1 VAIFHPGLMNPEGPV
16 RLADGSWL
24 IVEMHESRGWV
35 CRISADGRDKT
46 VLARTGRPN
55 GLAVDRDGTIWVAES
70 MNPPSLL
77 RMTLDGRFEQFLSEC
92 DGEKFLFPNDLAFGP
107 DGALYMTDSGVK
119 RSEILKVPPENRAAL
134 PTDGRVFR
142 IDTRTRDVRRLANG
156 LQFANGLAFSA
167 GSALFVGSTNDGKV
181 WRFPW
186 RDNGSLGPREFFAD
200 VLDPAKKAAFRGP
213 DGMKFG
219 QDGNLY
225 CTVVWQGDVAV
236 IAPTG
241 RIVERI
247 ALHGNGP
254 TNLAFGAPG
263 ERRIYVTEQ
272 GTGAFEVHDVGC
284 DGLPLCTGPGS

>member
-35 CRISADGRDKT
+35 CRISADGREKT

-55 GLAVDRDGTIWVAES
+55 GLAVGRDGTIWVAES

-107 DGALYMTDSGVK
+107 DGALYMTDSGIY
-119 RSEILKVPPENRAAL
+119 RPEIMKLPLEGRRNL
-134 PTDGRVFR
+134 PTDGRVYR
-142 IDTRTRDVRRLANG
+142 VDTRRKSVRLLARG
-156 LQFANGLAFSA
+156 LYFANGLAFSA
-167 GSALFVGSTNDGKV
+167 DKHLFVGSTNDGKV
-181 WRFPW
+181 WRFAW
-186 RDNGSLGPREFFAD
+186 LDDGSLGPREFFAD
-200 VLDPAKKAAFRGP
+200 VLDPAKEPAFRGP

-219 QDGNLY
+219 ADGNLY

-236 IAPTG
+236 ISAAG
-241 RIVERI
+241 KVLQRI

-272 GTGAFEVHDVGC
+272 VTGAFEVHDVGC
-284 DGLPLCTGPGS
+284 DGLPLYAG

>member
-24 IVEMHESRGWV
+24 VVEMHESRGWV
-35 CRISADGRDKT
+35 CRIPADGRAKS

-55 GLAVDRDGTIWVAES
+55 GLAVDREGTIWVAES

-107 DGALYMTDSGVK
+107 DGALYMTDSGVY
-119 RSEILKVPPENRAAL
+119 RPEIMRVPPEKRRNL

-142 IDTRTRDVRRLANG
+142 VEPRKRTVRLLARG
-156 LQFANGLAFSA
+156 LYFANGLAF
-167 GSALFVGSTNDGKV
+167 GTDNHLYVGSTNDGKV

-186 RDNGSLGPREFFAD
+186 RDDGSLGPKEFFAD
-200 VLDPAKKAAFRGP
+200 VLDPAKEPTFRGP

-219 QDGNLY
+219 LDGNLY

-236 IAPTG
+236 ISPAGKVTS
-241 RIVERI
+241 RI

-254 TNLAFGAPG
+254 TNLAFGTPG

-272 GTGAFEVHDVGC
+272 GTGAIETHDVGC
-284 DGLPLCTGPGS
+284 DGLALYQG